1 MATTI
6 YEFPLKEKVR
16 NYLRIEHLL
25 SQLKTGASV
34 QNPALQV
41 YFFEQLFTLMDL
53 FDRIDLR
60 TDLVKDLDIHERNLV
75 HWSQYPNI
83 DTDALEQTLRSIV
96 KLKDKVKNDRKFG
109 SALKEDKFLTSIR
122 QRFSIPGG
130 VCSFDLPNLHYWLN
144 RPQPEIQENIKT
156 WLQSLTHL
164 DEGIALL
171 LSFLREKSAFVQID
185 ASNGFYQGVADDK
198 NDLIRLTCDANQ
210 GYYPTFS
217 GNKYRFTI
225 RFMWFEQEP
234 GKSPSVENT
243 VTFALAAC

>member
-60 TDLVKDLDIHERNLV
+60 TDLTKDLDVHERNLV

-96 KLKDKVKNDRKFG
+96 KLKDKIKTYRKFG
-109 SALKEDKFLTSIR
+109 SALKEDKFLSSIR

-144 RPQPEIQENIKT
+144 RPQPDIQENIKT
-156 WLQSLTHL
+156 WLHSLTHL

-171 LSFLREKSAFVQID
+171 LSFLREKSAFTQID

-210 GYYPTFS
+210 GYHPTFS

-234 GKSPSVENT
+234 AKSPSVENT
-243 VTFALAAC
+243 ETFALAAC